1 MYEIRQPPTSCVQ
14 PLTSSN
20 SLQLPHGHGS
30 HGGRSGHGGRGGRV
44 VHGGRCGQDRTGGLN

>member
-1 MYEIRQPPTSCVQ
+1 MYEIRQPQTSCVQ

-30 HGGRSGHGGRGGRV
+30 HGDRSGHGGRV